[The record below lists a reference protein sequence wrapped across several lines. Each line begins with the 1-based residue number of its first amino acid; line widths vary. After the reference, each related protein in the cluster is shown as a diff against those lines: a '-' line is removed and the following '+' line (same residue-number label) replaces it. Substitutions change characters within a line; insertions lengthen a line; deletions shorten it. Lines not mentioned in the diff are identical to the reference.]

1 MTARRPLVQGT
12 VIQASVNLYNRLLG
26 IISQALVIR
35 VLGTEGYGLYQLSVP
50 IFLLAL
56 VLATAGIPL
65 AVTKVVAYEGSRG
78 NFAGIRSIMRW
89 SLIWLLLLGTVLSIL
104 LALLWPLLVRY
115 WVFDPRAHWCILV
128 LGLSLPVIATAS
140 ALRGYFQGIQRMEI
154 PALAQMFEQSVR
166 VGSGLYLEHLLLPFG
181 ITWATAGY
189 AAGVLLGELSGLL
202 LLTFFY
208 LKSSRRSGSSGLKSH
223 PLSLTI
229 PEKIA
234 PFAAPATLNRLL
246 SAVVLNLE
254 AAVVPRFLQATGYTR
269 EQSTGLYGQFMG
281 VALTLVSIPS
291 IATLAIGSNL
301 LPAVAYARGHNDHEY
316 LRRSIGQVLK
326 LVFAFSLPFC
336 VILWLVPQEITRILF
351 GVNETVDYIR
361 SLAVG
366 GLGLYMIQVAN
377 STLYGLGQPLRVLA
391 NTFLYLSIRV
401 FLIFFFMG
409 RGGGLTALA
418 WAYFASYLAG
428 TALNLNSLR
437 QYLFP
442 RRPPHLHTLILGGII
457 MLLVTGT
464 FKNMFYSQRAISFS
478 SMALLLGLSV
488 GVYLLAV
495 FLGELY
501 LEKKRFR

>member
-166 VGSGLYLEHLLLPFG
+166 VGSGLYLAHLLLPFG

-234 PFAAPATLNRLL
+234 PFAAPAT
-246 SAVVLNLE
+246 
-254 AAVVPRFLQATGYTR
+254 
-269 EQSTGLYGQFMG
+269 
-281 VALTLVSIPS
+281 
-291 IATLAIGSNL
+291 
-301 LPAVAYARGHNDHEY
+301 
-316 LRRSIGQVLK
+316 
-326 LVFAFSLPFC
+326 
-336 VILWLVPQEITRILF
+336 
-351 GVNETVDYIR
+351 
-361 SLAVG
+361 
-366 GLGLYMIQVAN
+366 
-377 STLYGLGQPLRVLA
+377 
-391 NTFLYLSIRV
+391 
-401 FLIFFFMG
+401 
-409 RGGGLTALA
+409 
-418 WAYFASYLAG
+418 
-428 TALNLNSLR
+428 
-437 QYLFP
+437 
-442 RRPPHLHTLILGGII
+442 
-457 MLLVTGT
+457 
-464 FKNMFYSQRAISFS
+464 
-478 SMALLLGLSV
+478 
-488 GVYLLAV
+488 
-495 FLGELY
+495 
-501 LEKKRFR
+501 